1 MQRLHESWFSDHHHF
16 SVCKKT
22 LEMCTPRKKTYLRV
36 NKSPLINKII
46 SRTIM
51 DEIAGSDQKICHSLD
66 KYFLSIASNLN
77 YTKTHWSNLKILK
90 I

>member
-1 MQRLHESWFSDHHHF
+1 
-16 SVCKKT
+16 
-22 LEMCTPRKKTYLRV
+22 MCTPRKKTYLRV
-36 NKSPLINKII
+36 NKSPLINKTI

-77 YTKTHWSNLKILK
+77 YTKTHRSNLKIQK

>member
-1 MQRLHESWFSDHHHF
+1 
-16 SVCKKT
+16 
-22 LEMCTPRKKTYLRV
+22 
-36 NKSPLINKII
+36 
-46 SRTIM
+46 M